1 MDSLLIKGGNKLY
14 GEIDISGSK
23 NASLPMMIA
32 SMLTED
38 KVKIKNIPKLAD
50 VNTLKEILKSLGTE
64 INTSP
69 EFIELKTKNII
80 NNCASYDLVKRMRA
94 SFWVLAP
101 LISRTGY
108 AEVSLPGGCAIGT
121 RPVDI
126 YLKILK
132 KMGVNISINDGYI
145 IAKTEKA
152 LKGINFKLK
161 KESVGCTHF
170 FLMLSVL
177 ANGESRLTN
186 AACEPEVKALGEM
199 LNSMGAKI
207 SGLGTKEL
215 NIKGVTKLDE
225 ISLEAPPDRI
235 ETGTFAIALAITGGK
250 ITLKNTIH
258 GENKLLLRFLK
269 KAGVIVKTT
278 CSSII
283 LEKNDTK
290 IKPVNIDTQPYP
302 GFPTDLQA
310 QFMSLMALSN
320 GKSYIREN
328 IFENRFMHV
337 QELVRL
343 GADIKLKGDKAII
356 NGVKELNG
364 AKVMAT
370 DLRASASLVIAA
382 LAANDKTKISRI
394 YHLDRGFYNLEEK
407 LNNCGASIER
417 VKEKNG

>member
-14 GEIDISGSK
+14 GEIEISESK
-23 NASLPMMIA
+23 NASIPIMIA

-38 KVKIKNIPKLAD
+38 KVELKNIPKLAD
-50 VNTLKEILKSLGTE
+50 VKTLKEILRSLGTE

-69 EFIELKTKNII
+69 EVIEFKTKKII
-80 NNCASYDLVKRMRA
+80 SNCASYDLVRKMRA

-132 KMGVNISINDGYI
+132 KMGVDISINDGYI
-145 IAKTEKA
+145 VAKTEEA

-199 LNSMGAKI
+199 LNNMGAKI
-207 SGLGTKEL
+207 RGLGTKEL
-215 NIKGVTKLDE
+215 NIKGVTKLDGV
-225 ISLEAPPDRI
+225 SLTVPPDRI
-235 ETGTFAIALAITGGK
+235 ETGTFAIALGITGGK
-250 ITLKNTIH
+250 ITLRNTIH
-258 GENKLLLRFLK
+258 RENELLLRFLRET
-269 KAGVIVKTT
+269 GVHVKTT
-278 CSSII
+278 DNSII
-283 LEKNDTK
+283 LEKNDTE

-382 LAANDKTKISRI
+382 IAATDKTKISRI

-407 LNNCGASIER
+407 LNNCGASITR
-417 VKEKNG
+417 VKEING